1 MAEWNPWHG
10 CKKYSAGCLHCYVYR
25 RDAKYELDASAV
37 RKNAAFDLP
46 LRRLRDGT
54 YKLKG
59 PDDVFTCFTS
69 DFFLDQA
76 DPWRAEAWRMMK
88 IRSDLRFFF
97 ITKRIL
103 RFHEQLPEDWGEG
116 YPNVSI
122 GVTCENQAAADE
134 RLPYFLGL
142 PVQHK
147 TIICEPMLE
156 AVDFRP
162 YLQKQIEQVV
172 VGGESGND
180 ARLMRY
186 DWAKSVQTQ
195 CVQAGVSFWFKQ
207 TGARFEKDGR
217 IYTIPRRLQFSQ
229 ARKSGLNY
237 VALTKPRQ

>member
-88 IRSDLRFFF
+88 IRADLRFFF

-103 RFHEQLPEDWGEG
+103 RFQEQLPEDWGEG

-186 DWAKSVQTQ
+186 DWVKSVHSQ

-229 ARKSGLNY
+229 ARKSGLNF
-237 VALTKPRQ
+237 VAPITLRQ

>member
-237 VALTKPRQ
+237 IALTKPRQ